1 MQFDILDIKRTSVSA
16 GHITMFQIW
25 IIKKF
30 TEKIGEFLLAMETPV
45 LIQHKLYKPNLA

>member
-1 MQFDILDIKRTSVSA
+1 MQFDILDIKRTG